1 LSTSTCSVLPVAEAG
16 IELALPLVFFWPAGA
31 GEKAAA
37 SRYLIGTP
45 SSAAVERPRSLTR
58 TTTLDAL
65 VGGVQCN
72 CGSSAFTCLRRRGRC
87 GHESRLTYGG
97 DCLRPSWSR
106 APIRPG
112 HGPILERAGCPWGTT
127 VLGHRGHGRRGFS
140 HGWPGRPHRCR
151 RWTSAR
157 RLAKPPAA
165 WGDSTLR
172 LRRTSSV
179 RITVSGRR

>member
-1 LSTSTCSVLPVAEAG
+1 MSTSTCSVLPVAEAG

-112 HGPILERAGCPWGTT
+112 HGPILGRAGCPWGQLFSGTAVT
-127 VLGHRGHGRRGFS
+127 VGAGSRTGGQADRTVAGAGRQ
-140 HGWPGRPHRCR
+140 H
-151 RWTSAR
+151 
-157 RLAKPPAA
+157 
-165 WGDSTLR
+165 GDSPNR
-172 LRRTSSV
+172 LLHGVTQHFGCV
-179 RITVSGRR
+179 GRAR